1 MNDKRSEFSVM
12 NDIVNDKKGHNIV
25 NDSFVHKPDGLLF
38 NYVNKRLQSSC
49 FTPFLNSS
57 QRSNDYFVIICR
69 RQTILVSSLEIIR
82 DRSVNVPA
90 SGGARWSAVA
100 AAVALLPAIAVA
112 VVAVFPSSWPP
123 VTGRSLR
130 YYRRKAQMPAR
141 PFAAI
146 HPFDC

>member
-12 NDIVNDKKGHNIV
+12 NDTVNDEKGHNIV

-38 NYVNKRLQSSC
+38 NYVNKRLQSSR

-69 RQTILVSSLEIIR
+69 RQTILISSLEIIP

-90 SGGARWSAVA
+90 SGAARWSAVA
-100 AAVALLPAIAVA
+100 AAVALLPAI

-130 YYRRKAQMPAR
+130 YYRCKAQMPAR